1 MQRSLFAFN
10 YKLYNFCENN
20 KKVLTNYCFG
30 AKIGCNLRK
39 WGSYA
44 LFMP

>member
-1 MQRSLFAFN
+1 MNIIYIILLILR
-10 YKLYNFCENN
+10 YFCENN
-20 KKVLTNYCFG
+20 KKVLTNRPIG